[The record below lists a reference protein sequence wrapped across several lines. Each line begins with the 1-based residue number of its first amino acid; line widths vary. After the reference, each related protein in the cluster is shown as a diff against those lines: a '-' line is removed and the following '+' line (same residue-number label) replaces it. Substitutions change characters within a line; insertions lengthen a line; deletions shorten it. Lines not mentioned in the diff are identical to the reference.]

1 MGGEPA
7 GWKLDGRIL
16 HVTSSTER
24 DSIIEAIRVAYQD
37 PRLEPGLDLLID
49 ARELEHAPRQLS
61 SPRVRGRAFE
71 IAGFGFRRCAVVAA
85 PTPVQLSL
93 ANMFATY
100 ADQAGVDARVFPQIE
115 DAENWLRITAPDGSL
130 RLSEGESP

>member
-1 MGGEPA
+1 MGGDPA
-7 GWKLDGRIL
+7 GWKLEGRVL
-16 HVTSSTER
+16 LVTSSAER

-61 SPRVRGRAFE
+61 SPLVRGRAFE
-71 IAGFGFRRCAVVAA
+71 IAGFGFRRCAVVAV

-93 ANMFATY
+93 ANLFATY
-100 ADQAGVDARVFPQIE
+100 ADEAGVDARVFAKIE
-115 DAENWLRITAPDGSL
+115 DAESWLRITAPGGSL
-130 RLSEGESP
+130 RL